1 MKIKLPKIVSN
12 SAMYS
17 FTTLL
22 QKGAAFFLLP
32 LYTAFLTPED
42 YGIVNVVTSVSSFLA
57 VLIMMALNGAAT
69 RFYYKNTDENYR
81 KILWGTITTIV
92 IISSLGWSAVFFTFH
107 RFIVDPFIGE
117 VDFFPYV
124 VIGLANVTITPLYLL
139 FQSYLQAKQEAF
151 HYSVNTFSNFLV
163 QVGLAIVFIAVFKM
177 GAVGMLLANVITALI
192 FFFYVLITY
201 IPKIKMGINKEVAK
215 SAFKYSLPLLPHQ
228 ISIWS
233 AGTLDRL
240 FLNNIKGTAITG
252 VYSVG
257 QQFGNVVGSIAYS
270 VNQAFVPW
278 FFQMIETGK
287 EGFKKIKKM
296 GLLAVVC
303 YSLIAFCISL
313 FAPEILRVMVS
324 EGFREAWRIIPFI
337 CFAFVFHGVYFFF
350 INILFINNTGW
361 VFTVTLSSMVV
372 DILLNILLIPLWG
385 FGGSAIACFM
395 TYFTR
400 SLFSLFLSM
409 KKSKEIRYN
418 YFMMYFIP
426 LFFLLLSYINI
437 FLVGFPMVWT
447 FTIKIV
453 FCMLIGVLFYW
464 KYKESL
470 IEITKQLKIK
480 GK

>member
-1 MKIKLPKIVSN
+1 MRIKLPKIVSN

-22 QKGAAFFLLP
+22 QKGASFFLLP

-42 YGIVNVVTSVSSFLA
+42 YGIVNVVTSVSSFMA

-69 RFYYKNTDENYR
+69 RFHYKNTEESFR
-81 KILWGTITTIV
+81 KVLWGTITTIV

-107 RFIVDPFIGE
+107 KFIIDPFIGE
-117 VDFFPYV
+117 IDFFPYV

-163 QVGLAIVFIAVFKM
+163 QVGLATVFIAVFKM
-177 GAVGMLLANVITALI
+177 GAAGMLLANVITALI
-192 FFFYVLITY
+192 FFFYVLITF

-240 FLNNIKGTAITG
+240 FLNNLKGTSITG

-278 FFQMIETGK
+278 FFQMIEIGK
-287 EGFKKIKKM
+287 EGFSKIQKM

-303 YSLIAFCISL
+303 YSLIAFCISF
-313 FAPEILRVMVS
+313 FAPEILLVMVS
-324 EGFREAWRIIPFI
+324 EGFREAWRIIPFV

-361 VFTVTLSSMVV
+361 VFIVTLCSMAV

-385 FGGSAIACFM
+385 FYGCAIACFM

-400 SLFSLFLSM
+400 SLLALFLSL
-409 KKSKEIRYN
+409 KKNKEIRYN

-426 LFFLLLSYINI
+426 LLFLLLSYVNV
-437 FLVGFPMVWT
+437 FLVGLPMIWT
-447 FTIKIV
+447 FTIKILV
-453 FCMLIGVLFYW
+453 CMLIGLLFYW

-470 IEITKQLKIK
+470 MEIAKQLKNR
-480 GK
+480 GA